1 MRRNWPTIAI
11 GVLVLGAL
19 AASAVAEDLQP
30 PWWRGQISTTSQVWE
45 FLPGAVTPVPGVM
58 IPPDGPALGG
68 QPPLASTHVIWTPG
82 PQPPL
87 DVWLEQDRPFEYEP
101 GKVVG
106 IGVIPLSGRIDVT
119 VDNHNPPNDKK
130 LIVVQLTWRP
140 QDDGE
145 VPIFVE
151 IYPQPVGTVEAVEIA
166 LGDPQDPLHW
176 RETTY
181 SWELDFNP
189 PDEFF
194 AIEGTI
200 NVDELV
206 IDTWCI
212 PEPATLSLLALGG
225 LAMLRRRRV

>member
-68 QPPLASTHVIWTPG
+68 QPPLPSTQLIWEPG
-82 PQPPL
+82 PEPPWNM
-87 DVWLEQDRPFEYEP
+87 WLEQDWPFEYEP
-101 GKVVG
+101 GRFVG

-119 VDNHNPPNDKK
+119 VDNHNPPNLMK

-140 QDDGE
+140 QDPGE
-145 VPIFVE
+145 EPIFLDFN
-151 IYPQPVGTVEAVEIA
+151 PQPVEPPEIQEIA
-166 LGDPQDPLHW
+166 LGDLQDPLHW

-181 SWELDFNP
+181 TWKFDYNP

-194 AIEGTI
+194 AIGGTI